1 MTDKCHFNLVAQDG
15 TPLESATGSAVPR
28 VGDRV
33 YFKGTFPDN
42 FTSGY
47 GKVTEVVWQVH
58 MPGEGTPTAHAFV
71 TLRIGKSW
79 VTKIVE
85 RVELLHRL
93 RQARVKSQQEYDDAH
108 AR

>member
-1 MTDKCHFNLVAQDG
+1 MSNECHFDLVAQDG
-15 TPLESATGSAVPR
+15 TPLQSATGPAVPR

-33 YFKGTFPDN
+33 YFKTSFPDD

-47 GKVTEVVWQVH
+47 GTVTGVVWQVH

-79 VTKIVE
+79 VTRIVE

-93 RQARVKSQQEYDDAH
+93 RQERARKQDEYEEAH

>member
-1 MTDKCHFNLVAQDG
+1 MNKTCYFDFVSQDG
-15 TPLESATGSAVPR
+15 TPLQSASGPVVPR
-28 VGDRV
+28 VGDKV
-33 YFKGTFPDN
+33 YFKGSFPDA

-85 RVELLHRL
+85 RVDLLHRL
-93 RQARVKSQQEYDDAH
+93 RQARVKSQQEYEEAH